1 MPPRQAT
8 RPATSSRP
16 KRPEGRARQERGVRT
31 EEAILQATM
40 RLLASRGIQ
49 GTSLDLLAE
58 EVGVAKSS
66 ILWHFG
72 SKEEL
77 LLRVAERVYDEV
89 ARGPVQRIL
98 ALPTFEERAEA
109 SWQFFSETLR
119 QKPELRRVILYLI
132 FESVE
137 GRPELRARLQQ
148 LYRGIRDMYETGLRS
163 VVPEAAQRQRLA
175 VISVAALDGIFL
187 QWLLDP
193 EAINLDALSAEL
205 RALRD
210 SARGMVRGGRAQ
222 TRPGPGGRTETRP
235 GTRTKGARTDD

>member
-1 MPPRQAT
+1 MSPRSATRPAQAT
-8 RPATSSRP
+8 RPR
-16 KRPEGRARQERGVRT
+16 RGEGRARQERGVRT

-40 RLLASRGIQ
+40 RLLATRGIQ
-49 GTSLDLLAE
+49 GTSLDLLAD

-77 LLRVAERVYDEV
+77 LLRVAERVLDEV
-89 ARGPVQRIL
+89 ARGPVQKIL

-109 SWQFFSETLR
+109 SWAFFSETLH
-119 QKPELRRVILYLI
+119 QNPELRRVILYLI

-148 LYRGIRDMYETGLRS
+148 LYRAIREMYETGLRG
-163 VVPEAAQRQRLA
+163 VVPDSARRRRLA

-193 EAINLDALSAEL
+193 DAIDLEALHDEL
-205 RALRD
+205 RGFRD
-210 SARGMVRGGRAQ
+210 VGHRTGRGRRE
-222 TRPGPGGRTETRP
+222 TRPGP
-235 GTRTKGARTDD
+235 RTKGGRHDD

>member
-1 MPPRQAT
+1 MSSRSAT
-8 RPATSSRP
+8 RTAQAQRP
-16 KRPEGRARQERGVRT
+16 RRADGRARQERGVRT

-40 RLLASRGIQ
+40 RLLATRGIQ

-77 LLRVAERVYDEV
+77 LLRVAERVLDEV
-89 ARGPVQRIL
+89 ARGPVQKIL
-98 ALPTFEERAEA
+98 ALPSFEDRAEA
-109 SWQFFSETLR
+109 SWRFFSETLR
-119 QKPELRRVILYLI
+119 QNPELRRVMLYLI

-148 LYRGIRDMYETGLRS
+148 LYRGIREMFETGLRG
-163 VVPEAAQRQRLA
+163 VVPDAQQRQRLA
-175 VISVAALDGIFL
+175 VIAVASLDGIFL

-193 EAINLDALSAEL
+193 DAIDLEALHGEL
-205 RALRD
+205 RTLRD
-210 SARGMVRGGRAQ
+210 AGRGAVGAAA
-222 TRPGPGGRTETRP
+222 GPP
-235 GTRTKGARTDD
+235 NKGSRSR

>member
-1 MPPRQAT
+1 MVRSIMPQRQAT

-16 KRPEGRARQERGVRT
+16 RRTEGRARQERGVRT

-89 ARGPVQRIL
+89 ARGPVQKIL

-109 SWQFFSETLR
+109 SWRFFSETLR
-119 QKPELRRVILYLI
+119 QKPELRRVMLYLI

-148 LYRGIRDMYETGLRS
+148 LYRGIRDMYETGLRG
-163 VVPEAAQRQRLA
+163 VVPDEGQRRRLA
-175 VISVAALDGIFL
+175 VISVASLDGLFL
-187 QWLLDP
+187 QWLLEP
-193 EAINLDALSAEL
+193 EAIDLEALHDEL
-205 RALRD
+205 RALRGAVR
-210 SARGMVRGGRAQ
+210 ARGRGTAGAA
-222 TRPGPGGRTETRP
+222 TGPPNKRST
-235 GTRTKGARTDD
+235 

>member
-1 MPPRQAT
+1 MVRLIMPRRAT
-8 RPATSSRP
+8 AAARHSDSRASRP
-16 KRPEGRARQERGVRT
+16 TRARQERGVRT
-31 EEAILQATM
+31 EEAILEATL
-40 RLLASRGIQ
+40 RLLATRGIH
-49 GTSLDLLAE
+49 GMSLDLLAD

-77 LLRVAERVYDEV
+77 LLRVAERVLEEV

-137 GRPELRARLQQ
+137 G
-148 LYRGIRDMYETGLRS
+148 
-163 VVPEAAQRQRLA
+163 
-175 VISVAALDGIFL
+175 
-187 QWLLDP
+187 
-193 EAINLDALSAEL
+193 
-205 RALRD
+205 
-210 SARGMVRGGRAQ
+210 
-222 TRPGPGGRTETRP
+222 
-235 GTRTKGARTDD
+235 

>member
-1 MPPRQAT
+1 MVRSIMTPPAT
-8 RPATSSRP
+8 RPARSQRP
-16 KRPEGRARQERGVRT
+16 RRADGRARQERGVRT

-40 RLLASRGIQ
+40 RLLAARGIQ
-49 GTSLDLLAE
+49 GTSLDLLAD

-77 LLRVAERVYDEV
+77 LLRVAERMLDEV

-119 QKPELRRVILYLI
+119 QNPELRRVMLYLI

-137 GRPELRARLQQ
+137 GRPERRARLQQ
-148 LYRGIRDMYETGLRS
+148 LYRGIREMYEAGLRS
-163 VVPEAAQRQRLA
+163 VVPDAAQRRRLA

-193 EAINLDALSAEL
+193 EAIDLEDLHGEI
-205 RALRD
+205 RALRE
-210 SARGMVRGGRAQ
+210 SARRMVRGGGGGGRSK
-222 TRPGPGGRTETRP
+222 TRPGP
-235 GTRTKGARTDD
+235 RTKEAQTDE

>member
-1 MPPRQAT
+1 MVRSIMPL
-8 RPATSSRP
+8 RPAARP
-16 KRPEGRARQERGVRT
+16 ADAQRPRRADRRARQERGVRT
-31 EEAILQATM
+31 EEAILQGRVRPPAT
-40 RLLASRGIQ
+40 RGIQ

-77 LLRVAERVYDEV
+77 LLRVAERVLDEV
-89 ARGPVQRIL
+89 ARGPVQKIL
-98 ALPTFEERAEA
+98 ALPSFDERAEA
-109 SWQFFSETLR
+109 SWQFFSDTLR
-119 QKPELRRVILYLI
+119 QNPELRRVMLYLI

-148 LYRGIRDMYETGLRS
+148 LYRSIREMYETGLRG
-163 VVPEAAQRQRLA
+163 VVPDDGQRERLA
-175 VISVAALDGIFL
+175 IITTAALDGIFL

-193 EAINLDALSAEL
+193 DAIDLEAVHAEM

-210 SARGMVRGGRAQ
+210 RIRPIAPEARSV
-222 TRPGPGGRTETRP
+222 
-235 GTRTKGARTDD
+235 